1 MHHFGA
7 RLFYTREEETY
18 CSREKERS
26 PVLRYKF
33 VILAVLA
40 FLACASAPVM
50 AASYAFSSE
59 DNGKTVHVNPGDTV
73 TLSLKENPST
83 GFRWIMETSGGLKT
97 LQDSFTPSGTGLIGA
112 GGVRTWKFL
121 VIGTGRQTVSGVYK
135 QAWMPTTGEEAR
147 YSLELISGGISVQ
160 RPVEST
166 KFRTYLKPE
175 LYKTIHF

>member
-1 MHHFGA
+1 M
-7 RLFYTREEETY
+7 
-18 CSREKERS
+18 
-26 PVLRYKF
+26 LRYKF